1 METEVQVYAS
11 EIKNPQPLSIQD
23 VRKNTKL
30 VKQILRE
37 AMVEKVDFG
46 LIPGCGDKPS
56 LFKPGAEKLML
67 LFKLGAF
74 PEVTDL
80 STSDSVRYLVK
91 TKIVH
96 LPSGTE
102 LGIGVGDC
110 SSDEDKYKWRASVCD
125 EEFNSLPEERKRL
138 KWKKGWDGKPATSV
152 KQVRTNPA
160 DISNTVLKMAKKRS
174 VIDGVISATA
184 ASDILTQDLEDMNP
198 EVLTGSHKPS
208 QGKPSSEGNGHI
220 PDDQL
225 GNWVLPCGNKYK
237 GLRLTQIMGQTTE
250 SGKAVG
256 REYLEWMA
264 ENWKEEGVRN
274 IVTRFL
280 KLMLQE
286 PVIQVD

>member
-1 METEVQVYAS
+1 MTQTSEIQVYAS
-11 EIKNPQPLSIQD
+11 EIKNPQPLSIED

-37 AMVEKVDFG
+37 AMVDKVDFG

-80 STSDSVRYLVK
+80 STPDAIRYLVK

-96 LPSGTE
+96 LPSDTV

-110 SSDEDKYKWRASVCD
+110 SSDEDKYKWRATVCD
-125 EEFNSLPEERKRL
+125 EEFDSLPEERKRL
-138 KWKKGWDGKPATSV
+138 KWKKGWNDKPAASV

-174 VIDGVISATA
+174 MIDAVISATA
-184 ASDILTQDLEDMNP
+184 ASDILTQDLEEDAIQEN
-198 EVLTGSHKPS
+198 GNA
-208 QGKPSSEGNGHI
+208 SSKSSV
-220 PDDQL
+220 PM
-225 GNWVLPCGNKYK
+225 PKAK
-237 GLRLTQIMGQTTE
+237 STPQTTGDFRQIK
-250 SGKAVG
+250 SQYAGTCKACPVPIEKG
-256 REYLEWMA
+256 DEIYYSKQAGTFHKECKEQPTPERDPGA
-264 ENWKEEGVRN
+264 EG
-274 IVTRFL
+274 
-280 KLMLQE
+280 
-286 PVIQVD
+286 